1 MLLSLLCPPQGK
13 PAVFHNFCTKPHCSK
28 GGVCTVYRVSDPG
41 SERQIAYV
49 LSHLWILASLRC
61 VSAGES
67 KQRKVRTLGKVC
79 EPEEERVGRR
89 TQKRGL
95 VKARGQ
101 GGEGK

>member
-13 PAVFHNFCTKPHCSK
+13 PAVSTTSALHCSK
-28 GGVCTVYRVSDPG
+28 GGVCTVYRVSNPG

-79 EPEEERVGRR
+79 EPEEERVGRK